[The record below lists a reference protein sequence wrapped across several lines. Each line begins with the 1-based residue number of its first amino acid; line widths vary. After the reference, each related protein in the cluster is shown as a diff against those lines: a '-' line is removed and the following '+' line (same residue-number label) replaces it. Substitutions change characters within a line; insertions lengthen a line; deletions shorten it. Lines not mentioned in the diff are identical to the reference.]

1 MIENGE
7 VSFEIFSRIWQK
19 NACPLPGRRKKIRPR
34 VGIKSSKIWRRIF
47 EPYSRRS
54 LGSILKYV
62 PKGAT
67 KKKAKKASHMGEFIL
82 IMGLN
87 V

>member
-1 MIENGE
+1 MFS
-7 VSFEIFSRIWQK
+7 SF
-19 NACPLPGRRKKIRPR
+19 RPR
-34 VGIKSSKIWRRIF
+34 GGIKSPQIWRRIF
-47 EPYSRRS
+47 ESYSRRL

-67 KKKAKKASHMGEFIL
+67 KMKAKKASHMGEFIL

-87 V
+87 LPDQ